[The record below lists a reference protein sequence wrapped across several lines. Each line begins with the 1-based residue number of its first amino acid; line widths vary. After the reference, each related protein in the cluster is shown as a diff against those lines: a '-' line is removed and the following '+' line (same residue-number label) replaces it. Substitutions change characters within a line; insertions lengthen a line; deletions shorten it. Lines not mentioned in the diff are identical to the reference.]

1 MAKTENRWQ
10 LLLVADDG
18 RIVPFKRI
26 KGIALTLAVLLVLLG
41 LLCAGL
47 GWQWTAEKVRHRK
60 TKNLLADANRQ
71 LNQYKSE
78 VELITAELVLAE
90 VRMEEAG
97 LPVTKRRERVSRQVS
112 LKQPDTT
119 ATAEETENAPE
130 QKMAPESDSAR
141 ESEKE
146 DSTPPRETAKPAEA
160 DVSEAAPTVEK
171 EKKKPAAVALGEL
184 TVNHDTRK
192 KILMARFRVNNNA
205 PGSSKVAGKCVVV
218 LKNDSLKPDS
228 WLALP
233 KVTLVDGVPDGKS
246 GRAFRI
252 SRFVDMEL
260 MAPAETDPS
269 VFDTARVYVFDS
281 SEDPIIEKDYPITL
295 PPSVSAVEAESAKPS
310 ADQPAEET
318 VAADAPKKATV
329 AVADLELTHDAGNKT
344 LMARFRVKNTGERSS
359 PVAGRCVVVLKT
371 GREDQ
376 GSWLTMPRVKMVDGQ
391 PEGNRGQAFRISR
404 FRDMEIKA
412 RGVADPS
419 EYESA
424 TVYVFDTS
432 QNMLLEETIPVSLP
446 APPAERAAPAPA
458 TDSQEKP
465 AGETVIL
472 ESAGQP
478 ETAGTAPG
486 SDAAAPESPAAAPV
500 EDPSLTD
507 GAAPD
512 AREDG
517 RSRF

>member
-60 TKNLLADANRQ
+60 TKDLLADANRQ
-71 LNQYKSE
+71 LNHYKSE

-97 LPVTKRRERVSRQVS
+97 LPVTKRRERTPKPST
-112 LKQPDTT
+112 LKQPELAVSED
-119 ATAEETENAPE
+119 AAEQPPE
-130 QKMAPESDSAR
+130 EKPAPESILAR

-146 DSTPPRETAKPAEA
+146 ASTAPREIVKPVEA
-160 DVSEAAPTVEK
+160 DSSGAEPADAKEK
-171 EKKKPAAVALGEL
+171 EKPAAVVLDEL
-184 TVNHDTRK
+184 IVKHDTQK
-192 KILMARFRVNNNA
+192 KILMVRFRVNNNA
-205 PGSSKVAGKCVVV
+205 PGHSKVAGKCVVV
-218 LKNDSLKPDS
+218 LKNNSLEPDS

-233 KVTLVDGVPDGKS
+233 KVTLVDGVPDGKN

-281 SEDPIIEKDYPITL
+281 SKDPIIEKDYPITI
-295 PPSVSAVEAESAKPS
+295 PPSVSAAKPEPATPS
-310 ADQPAEET
+310 ADQPAEKAD
-318 VAADAPKKATV
+318 AAAAPKKVTV
-329 AVADLELTHDAGNKT
+329 TVADLVLTHDAGNNT
-344 LMARFRVKNTGERSS
+344 LIARFRVKNTGEHSS
-359 PVAGRCVVVLKT
+359 PVAGRCVVLLKT
-371 GREDQ
+371 GQEDQ
-376 GSWLTMPRVKMVDGQ
+376 GSWLTMPQVKMVDGQ

-419 EYESA
+419 VYESA

-432 QNMLLEETIPVSLP
+432 GNTLLEETIPVSLP

-465 AGETVIL
+465 AGETVTP

-478 ETAGTAPG
+478 ETTGTASG
-486 SDAAAPESPAAAPV
+486 SDTVAPESSAAAPV

-507 GAAPD
+507 GAAPA

>member
-1 MAKTENRWQ
+1 MAKPENRWQ

-26 KGIALTLAVLLVLLG
+26 KGIALTLVVLLVLLG

-60 TKNLLADANRQ
+60 TKNLLADTNRQ
-71 LNQYKSE
+71 LNHYKSE

-97 LPVTKRRERVSRQVS
+97 LPVTKRRERTPKPSP
-112 LKQPDTT
+112 LKQPELAVSED
-119 ATAEETENAPE
+119 AAEQPPE
-130 QKMAPESDSAR
+130 EKTAPESILAR
-141 ESEKE
+141 DSEKE
-146 DSTPPRETAKPAEA
+146 ASTAPREIAKPAEA
-160 DVSEAAPTVEK
+160 DSSRAAPAVEK
-171 EKKKPAAVALGEL
+171 EKEKPAAVVLGEL
-184 TVNHDTRK
+184 TVKHDTRK
-192 KILMARFRVNNNA
+192 KILMARFRVNNNV
-205 PGSSKVAGKCVVV
+205 PGPSKVAGKCVVV
-218 LKNDSLKPDS
+218 LKNDSLEPDS

-233 KVTLVDGVPDGKS
+233 KVTLVDGIPDGKN

-269 VFDTARVYVFDS
+269 VFDTARVYVFGS
-281 SEDPIIEKDYPITL
+281 SGDAIIEKDYPVTL
-295 PPSVSAVEAESAKPS
+295 PPSVSATEAESATAS
-310 ADQPAEET
+310 AGQSVKEADET
-318 VAADAPKKATV
+318 AAGEKVPV
-329 AVADLELTHDAGNKT
+329 AVADWVLTHNAGDKT
-344 LMARFRVKNTGERSS
+344 LMARFRVKNTGDSSS

-376 GSWLTMPRVKMVDGQ
+376 GSWLTMPRVKMVDGR

-419 EYESA
+419 GYESA

-432 QNMLLEETIPVSLP
+432 GNMLLEETVSVSLP
-446 APPAERAAPAPA
+446 GPPTEAEAPKPA
-458 TDSQEKP
+458 TDSHEEP
-465 AGETVIL
+465 AGETVTP
-472 ESAGQP
+472 ESASPP
-478 ETAGTAPG
+478 ETTGMAPG
-486 SDAAAPESPAAAPV
+486 SETAAQQAPAAAPS

-507 GAAPD
+507 NAAP
-512 AREDG
+512 ATREDS